1 MINGLNIIIMQF
13 FCTGYDM
20 RFDIK
25 YAYFN
30 FLQSVPHPTIHDTRS
45 HRTSC
50 LMACGH
56 ASGFSLEDASNA
68 KGYATD
74 GGEEEK

>member
-1 MINGLNIIIMQF
+1 
-13 FCTGYDM
+13 M

-30 FLQSVPHPTIHDTRS
+30 FLQSVPPPAIHDTRL

-50 LMACGH
+50 LITGCH

-68 KGYATD
+68 EGYATD